1 LFTSFFG
8 FAGGWL
14 DLYPERVVDV
24 TAFLNLTSTWSL
36 ATKLGIELMKLVKQ
50 LGFDWHTLK

>member
-1 LFTSFFG
+1 M
-8 FAGGWL
+8 